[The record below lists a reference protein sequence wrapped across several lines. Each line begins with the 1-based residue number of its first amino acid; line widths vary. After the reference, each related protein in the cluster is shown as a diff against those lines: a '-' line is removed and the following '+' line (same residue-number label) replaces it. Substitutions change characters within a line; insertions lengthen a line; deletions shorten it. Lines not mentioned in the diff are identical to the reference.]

1 MSQAHE
7 FKDYLISPIPP
18 DLLVSCSKTSSCQ
31 FYSARYYK
39 ITAMRARDFEAL
51 GATRFDVLVIGGGI
65 HGLATALDA
74 SARGL
79 KVALAEAG
87 DFAAATS
94 FNHQRTAHGGLR
106 SLQAGRL
113 GHAREAIHER
123 RALARIAPRLLRP
136 LPFIIGTYRSV
147 IKSRLALRAGFK
159 LDSWLGRHRNDGIE
173 PELHLPP
180 ARLTSRAATLKLF
193 PGVRQDGLTG
203 GANWYDYQI
212 VHTSRLAIAFAEG
225 CEARGARLVN
235 YAEAVAALKDGGR
248 VAGMRLRD
256 TLTGA
261 EIDVRARMTINA
273 AGAGAGEIMKMF
285 GVTRD
290 LPLAKAMNLVTS
302 KRASDIALAAPSP
315 KGYMLTLTP
324 WHGRALVGTWQSDA
338 LATPADLGPTAAEV
352 EGFIADANAA
362 FPALKLTRA
371 DVTLVHRGI
380 VPAERSSRAAG
391 ASRRSPGQGG
401 VRFLSSPQILDHG
414 KDGAPGAMSVI
425 GIKFTTARAVG
436 DRTAAAAAKSL
447 GGSTRR
453 TDSATA
459 ILPGA
464 GIADHEALA
473 IETARAVHLEL
484 APPIIRHLIDLY
496 GDRAAAIVRVMA
508 ERSDWRMPLVP
519 GRLTVGAEVIHAIR
533 HEMAMTL
540 ADIVIRRSELGAME
554 HPGADLVKAMAAIAA
569 EELGWDADRRDREIA
584 AVDAFYC

>member
-1 MSQAHE
+1 
-7 FKDYLISPIPP
+7 
-18 DLLVSCSKTSSCQ
+18 
-31 FYSARYYK
+31 
-39 ITAMRARDFEAL
+39 MRPRDFDAL
-51 GATRFDVLVIGGGI
+51 SGTTFDVLVIGGGI
-65 HGLATALDA
+65 HGLSTALDA

-79 KVALAEAG
+79 KVALVEAG

-106 SLQAGRL
+106 SLQSGRL
-113 GHAREAIHER
+113 DHARESIHER

-147 IKSRLALRAGFK
+147 IKSRLALRAAFK
-159 LDSWLGRHRNDGIE
+159 LDSWLGRHRNQGVE

-180 ARLTSRAATLKLF
+180 AKLTSKAATLKLF
-193 PGVRQDGLTG
+193 PGVRPEGLTG

-212 VHTSRLAIAFAEG
+212 VHTNRLAIAFAEG

-235 YAEAVAALKDGGR
+235 YAEAIGAIRDGGR
-248 VAGMRLRD
+248 IAGMRVRD
-256 TLTGA
+256 ALTGA
-261 EIDVRARMTINA
+261 ELDVRARLTINA
-273 AGAGAGEIMKMF
+273 AGARAGDVMKMF
-285 GVTRD
+285 GVARD

-315 KGYMLTLTP
+315 KGYMLTLVP
-324 WHGRALVGTWQSDA
+324 WHGRALVGTWQSGA
-338 LATPADLGPTAAEV
+338 LAASADLAPTGAEV
-352 EGFIADANAA
+352 DGFIADVNAA
-362 FPALKLTRA
+362 FPALKLTR
-371 DVTLVHRGI
+371 DDITLVHRAL
-380 VPAERSSRAAG
+380 VPSAPRRSRPEG

-401 VRFLSSPQILDHG
+401 FLSAPQILDHAR
-414 KDGAPGAMSVI
+414 DGAPGAMSVV
-425 GIKFTTARAVG
+425 GIKYTTARAVG
-436 DRTAAAAAKSL
+436 ARAAALAAKAL

-453 TDSATA
+453 TDTDTA

-484 APPIIRHLIDLY
+484 APPIIRHLMGIY
-496 GDRAAAIVRVMA
+496 GDRAAAIVRIMA
-508 ERSDWRMPLVP
+508 ERSEWRMPLVP

-533 HEMAMTL
+533 DEMAMTL
-540 ADIVIRRSELGAME
+540 ADIVIRRTELGAME